1 MSSATQVQAH
11 FITSE
16 RPCGA
21 PEDPAIYV
29 RREFTVTDGLQ
40 RATLRSTAVGL
51 VEVHLNGQRVGDE
64 VLAPGWSSY
73 RHRLVLSTY
82 DVTGHLTQGANA
94 LGAIV
99 GQGWAVGRIGW
110 EGKSHHWSEQPAV
123 LLELVLDYGDRTEVI
138 GSDESFLIGT
148 GGVRANSIYDGE
160 TYDAT
165 LEVDGWARPGAVAGE
180 WSPAVR
186 FDWDSNALAA
196 PTTAPITRTGVITPR
211 SIVDKGDGRFVVDFG
226 QILSGWLRLT
236 IRGGQPGQEVTL
248 RHAEL
253 LDDGELDTRTLR
265 SAMATDTFVVA
276 GPQEA
281 TFEPRFTFHGFRYAE
296 ISGLPAAL
304 EADDVVAVVIH
315 SGMERAGWFE
325 SSSTELNQLHENT
338 VWSMRGNFVGVPT
351 DCPQRDER
359 MGWTGDINA
368 FAPTAV
374 LLHDV
379 RAFLGTWL
387 MDLRAEQAEYGF
399 VPWVVPDV
407 SSAPSSPT
415 ALWSDV
421 AVNLPMVLHAEYGDA
436 SILEASYDSMATFTR
451 SVSDLLDD
459 TGLWSAG
466 FQFGDWLD
474 PDAPQDNPAG
484 GKTDRHLVASAF
496 FARTAR
502 QMAEAAKLLGR
513 DDDAAEFDALA
524 TRVRDAFRREHVTS
538 SGRITGETATAYALG
553 ICFGLLEEDQVTKA
567 GERLATLTRE
577 AGNTISTGFAGTPFM
592 LTALARA
599 GQLDAAFD
607 LLMEPRCPSF
617 LYPISMGATTIW
629 ERWDAITPDGELN
642 DHGMTSLN
650 HYALGSVVAWLY
662 GTVAGLEATAPG
674 WRRIRVAP
682 QLGGDL
688 THARASHET
697 VLGLAA
703 AGWRI
708 KSGAITVDVTVP
720 EGAEAEVTL
729 PLSQEPS
736 LIVGPGNHTWTYDL
750 PAGHGERPVF
760 TMETPL
766 SELAADSKTWQ
777 ALTRVFATHL
787 PGIPIDGNDPQAKSI
802 SLATML
808 DFVPG
813 ATDAFRADLEATL
826 SNQPTK

>member
-1 MSSATQVQAH
+1 MFAATGVNAH
-11 FITSE
+11 FITSR

-21 PEDPAIYV
+21 AEDPALYV
-29 RREFTVTDGLQ
+29 RREFAVADGLR

-51 VEVHLNGQRVGDE
+51 VEVHLNGQRVGSE

-73 RHRLVLSTY
+73 RHRLVVSTH
-82 DVTGHLTQGANA
+82 DVTDLVTDGANA
-94 LGAIV
+94 IGAIV

-123 LLELVLDYGDRTEVI
+123 LLQLELDYGDRTEVI
-138 GSDESFLIGT
+138 GTDESFLTGT

-165 LEVDGWARPGAVAGE
+165 LEQPGWCRPGTTGGE
-180 WSPAVR
+180 WTPAVR
-186 FDWDSNALAA
+186 FDWDHDALAR
-196 PTTAPITRTGVITPR
+196 PTTAPITRTEEISPR
-211 SIVDKGDGRFVVDFG
+211 EIVDKGDGRFVVDFG
-226 QILSGWLRLT
+226 QVLTGWLRLT
-236 IRGGQPGQEVTL
+236 VRGEQPGHRITL

-253 LDDGELDTRTLR
+253 LIDGELDLRTLR
-265 SAMATDTFVVA
+265 TAKATDTFVVG
-276 GPQEA
+276 GPEAA

-296 ISGLPAAL
+296 VAGLSSGLEP
-304 EADDVVAVVIH
+304 DDVLAVVVH
-315 SGMERAGWFE
+315 SGMRRAGWFE
-325 SSSTELNQLHENT
+325 SSSPELDQLHENA

-379 RAFLGTWL
+379 RDFLSTWL
-387 MDLRAEQAEYGF
+387 LDVRTEQAASGF

-421 AVNLPMVLHAEYGDA
+421 AVNLPMVLHAEYGDVA
-436 SILEASYDSMATFTR
+436 ILEQSYHSMATFTR
-451 SVSDLLDD
+451 SVAELLDYE
-459 TGLWSAG
+459 GLWSTG

-484 GKTDRHLVASAF
+484 GKTDRHLVATAF
-496 FARTAR
+496 FARTAQ

-513 DDDAAEFDALA
+513 DDDAEEFLALA
-524 TRVRDAFRREHVTS
+524 TRVRDAFRREHVTA
-538 SGRITGETATAYALG
+538 SGRVTGESATAYALA
-553 ICFGLLEEDQVTKA
+553 ICFDLLDADQVAKA
-567 GERLATLTRE
+567 GQRLAALTRE

-592 LTALARA
+592 LPALERARQLETAWE
-599 GQLDAAFD
+599 

-662 GTVAGLEATAPG
+662 GTVAGLAATEAG

-682 QLGGDL
+682 KPGGGL
-688 THARASHET
+688 THARASHDT
-697 VLGLAA
+697 VLGRAE

-708 KSGAITVDVTVP
+708 EAGRITVDAVIP
-720 EGAEAEVTL
+720 EGAEADVVL
-729 PLSQEPS
+729 PLSPEPS
-736 LIVGPGNHTWTYDL
+736 VTVGPGNHTWTYDL
-750 PAGHGERPVF
+750 PADHDVRPEF
-760 TMETPL
+760 TMDTPL

-777 ALTRVFATHL
+777 ALTAVFATHL
-787 PGIPIDGNDPQAKSI
+787 PGIPIDGNDPQARSI
-802 SLATML
+802 SLSTML

-813 ATDAFRADLEATL
+813 ATDAFRSDLENTL
-826 SNQPTK
+826 INNS